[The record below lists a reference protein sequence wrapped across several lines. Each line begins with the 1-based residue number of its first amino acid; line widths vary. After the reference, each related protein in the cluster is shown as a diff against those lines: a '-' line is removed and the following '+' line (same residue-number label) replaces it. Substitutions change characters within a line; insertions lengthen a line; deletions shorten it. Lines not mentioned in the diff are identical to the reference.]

1 MESRK
6 LYPILTYAGVLPF
19 IGCALMPLVGLREL
33 WNLGSFDHIAAA
45 YGLAIVCF
53 LCGAHWGTYLY
64 NRTAAPDN
72 LFLTSNVIVVACW
85 FAFLMAAQAITLFVL
100 ILAFLCLLVIDYRL
114 LRADLLTDY
123 YFRMRATAT
132 VIAVLAL
139 AIIIALV

>member
-64 NRTAAPDN
+64 NRTSAPDN
-72 LFLTSNVIVVACW
+72 LFITSNVIVVACW
-85 FAFLMAAQAITLFVL
+85 LAFLMAAQAITLFVL
-100 ILAFLCLLVIDYRL
+100 ILAFLCLLFIDYRL
-114 LRADLLTDY
+114 RRADLLTDY
-123 YFRMRATAT
+123 YFRMRTTAT

-139 AIIIALV
+139 AIITALV